1 MLKANRFTSDLH
13 LIMQNK
19 ALQII
24 VGLLGFVL
32 VAVLLFAAV
41 SKESVLEG
49 AKAAV
54 ALLVTRKLILS
65 MGKKGSETHEITV
78 TSKRNAKLV
87 VIGLAVGLL
96 LPLVLVWFITQ
107 IVR

>member
-1 MLKANRFTSDLH
+1 MR
-13 LIMQNK
+13 NK
-19 ALQII
+19 VLQII
-24 VGLLGFVL
+24 VGLLGFGL
-32 VAVLLFAAV
+32 VAVLVFAAV

-54 ALLVTRKLILS
+54 ALLVTLKLILS
-65 MGKKGSETHEITV
+65 LGKKGSETRETTG

-96 LPLVLVWFITQ
+96 LPLGLLWFITQ